1 MIKEFTRK
9 IKSNENFSFIK
20 FGDGE
25 INCMRNL
32 NGHNCDNHPYSVD
45 LGNNLIESL
54 VYLSDKSYIAD
65 WFYNS
70 NRKDENFLFFRN
82 IIENN
87 KLLLKLVSPFEILLV
102 GWGNLD
108 NKNLFNFYRQIK
120 KSDRYK
126 IFIGPDRLSGV
137 KSMLNINK
145 HISIPLMNAYASYYE
160 LNSMIQYLPN
170 DSIIILAVGMMSP
183 VLAKDLLIKNSNITI
198 LDAGNAFD
206 PIFVGQTR
214 FGGQA
219 SPEHAKEYFKE
230 LL

>member
-1 MIKEFTRK
+1 MIEEFTRK

-25 INCMRNL
+25 INCMRNIQ
-32 NGHNCDNHPYSVD
+32 GHNCDNHPYSVD

-65 WFYNS
+65 WFYTS
-70 NRKDENFLFFRN
+70 SRKDENYAFFRS

-87 KLLLKLVSPFEILLV
+87 KLLLKLISPFEILLV

-108 NKNLFNFYRQIK
+108 NENLLNFYREIK
-120 KSDRYK
+120 NSDRHK
-126 IFIGPDRLSGV
+126 IFFGPDRLSGV
-137 KSMLNINK
+137 KSMLNINT
-145 HISIPLMNAYASYYE
+145 HISVPLTNAYASYNE
-160 LNSMIQYLPN
+160 VISMIQDLPN
-170 DSIIILAVGMMSP
+170 DSIIILTVGMMSP
-183 VLAKDLLIKNSNITI
+183 VLAKDLLSKNPNITI

-219 SPEHAKEYFKE
+219 SPEDAREYFKE